1 MDPLFWSRA
10 SGNPSGTAALSDTES
25 SGVGVFTRAA
35 PVCAAQIGVNLR
47 QSSGTVPL
55 GADAGCTV
63 IQSGA
68 NRAAILFTLV
78 KFPLPVSVKSELG
91 RGAISNLRCQW
102 LPLT

>member
-47 QSSGTVPL
+47 QSTGSAAWSRRWL
-55 GADAGCTV
+55 HCYSKRRK
-63 IQSGA
+63 QSGDF
-68 NRAAILFTLV
+68 IYFG
-78 KFPLPVSVKSELG
+78 E
-91 RGAISNLRCQW
+91 ISASIFGQERTW
-102 LPLT
+102 